1 MNCTTKKLAG
11 VIFLLC
17 FHLSVTAQDPGFTP
31 DVIRQK
37 IESGKADSAALILNQ
52 QLNWL
57 FSKKSADSITSYIQ
71 VTGMLAAEQTNPD
84 NAIQSVKALIN
95 KISNLDA
102 SPDLLKKAWVNA
114 AIVFEDYDRNK
125 AAYEADTR
133 ALEFARLATQSKPV
147 ELANLEY
154 TLGVYAQRL
163 GNASLSQYH
172 HRNAL
177 RQRESFSAPDYES
190 LYLSYNAIGSI
201 MYYSSKTDSALLFFK
216 KALNALGKLDD
227 NAYNKYYRPA
237 IIQNNLSGLYT
248 LQGKTGDAIEAMKIT
263 IKNIRL
269 FLETP
274 DEHPRKKSA
283 VSFEFQAIDNLA
295 GIYKELGNYS
305 QAKALLQHS
314 YQLKKNAF
322 DKDNPEIFKS
332 EILLGQ
338 LYYGMRDYD
347 RARDFLLTGLPKA
360 RSENGDMFF
369 AADAAYS
376 LALLYD
382 QTGDKKTAAAYFSE
396 SEQLYEQSYNG
407 EYDNIFL
414 EFLRNAAQFYA
425 ENNESP
431 RGIALAKKSYDYAF
445 KTSGE
450 TSLLPFYQTLNLSQ
464 VYFLAGMN
472 KEALQKSEEAIN
484 MVNLKMKS
492 GNGLLDSI
500 LIEIKKPGALL
511 LRSKIR
517 YKLLAKKDQATLL
530 SILGELNQAVSILE
544 RRKSIL
550 SEPGDIGLLMAD
562 HQGLLDFIKV
572 ITIDLYELTGDEKY
586 ITQLLSV
593 HESGIYQRI
602 RSRLDRSDAIR
613 FNNVPQAVL
622 EKEKE
627 LKSELAGAFTDGE
640 NITKRVNQYLSAS
653 EKWDGFLNEL
663 RKNYPGYYN
672 MRYAAIIRPVDSVKR
687 HIPADQSIVRYIFS
701 GDKLYAV
708 IMQKNKQNLIKINA
722 EGLDKKIAGLN
733 QSGMNAKL
741 TGQYLYELYE
751 QLWKPFNQQLNHSKM
766 LIIPDG
772 ILFNL
777 SFESLTPAA
786 YADFRSIAENCLLNR
801 FSISYHYSLLLT
813 GLHQPA
819 KSYKNNFVAFAPGFS
834 DDVKQRYLSETK
846 DSLELDRSYLSLL
859 PLPFTIS
866 LVKKTKDILG
876 GETFVSNQS
885 TLPVFKANAGQYRI
899 LHIGTHAESNNLH
912 PEYSRLIFAKNDIS
926 PADSNSLFLYDIYNC
941 DLGSELTVL
950 TACETGKPGFEDGEG
965 MISLG
970 HAFNYAGSQSIL
982 TSLWK
987 IDEQS
992 STQITELFYQ
1002 FLNDGLS
1009 KDEALRQA
1017 KLSYIKQSDGRMLAP
1032 QYWAGLVLIGDQAP
1046 VGLEKKTKWMWWGVG
1061 LMLIAVVA
1069 VMVWKA
1075 KEQKNAA

>member
-1 MNCTTKKLAG
+1 MNCSNKRMKG
-11 VIFLLC
+11 VILLLC
-17 FHLSVTAQDPGFTP
+17 FSLSAFAQDPGFTP
-31 DVIRQK
+31 DEIRQK
-37 IESGKADSAALILNQ
+37 IEGGKADSAALMLNQ

-57 FSKKSADSITSYIQ
+57 FTKKSADTITTYVQ
-71 VTGMLAAEQTNPD
+71 VAGMITAEKSNPD
-84 NAIQSVKALIN
+84 NAIKTVKELIA
-95 KISNLDA
+95 KISGLNS
-102 SPDLLKKAWVNA
+102 SPEVLKKAWVNA
-114 AIVFEDYDRNK
+114 AQVFEDYDRNK
-125 AAYEADTR
+125 AAYEADTK
-133 ALEFARLATQSKPV
+133 ALEFARLTTQAKPV

-163 GNASLSQYH
+163 GNAALSQLH

-177 RQRESFSAPDYES
+177 KQRESFTSPDYES

-201 MYYSSKTDSALLFFK
+201 MYYASKTDSALLFFK
-216 KALNALGKLDD
+216 KALDAIGKLDS
-227 NAYNKYYRPA
+227 NAYNRYFRPA

-248 LQGKTGDAIEAMKIT
+248 LQGKMGDATEALKIT

-269 FLETP
+269 FLESP
-274 DEHPRKKSA
+274 EEHPKKKSA

-314 YQLKKNAF
+314 YQQKKNAF
-322 DKDNPEIFKS
+322 DKDSPEIFKS

-338 LYYGMRDYD
+338 LYYAMREYD
-347 RARDFLLTGLPKA
+347 KARDLLLLGLPKA
-360 RSENGDMFF
+360 MSENGDLFF
-369 AADAAYS
+369 AADAAYG
-376 LALLYD
+376 LAILYD
-382 QTGDKKTAAAYFSE
+382 QTGDKQKAAEYFTK

-414 EFLRNAAQFYA
+414 EFMRNAAQFYA
-425 ENNESP
+425 ENNEP
-431 RGIALAKKSYDYAF
+431 QRAIALAKKSYDYVVE
-445 KTSGE
+445 TSGE
-450 TSLLPFYQTLNLSQ
+450 NSLLPFYQTLNLSQ
-464 VYFLAGMN
+464 VYFLSGMN
-472 KEALQKSEEAIN
+472 KEALQRSEEAIQIVDN
-484 MVNLKMKS
+484 KIKS
-492 GNGLLDSI
+492 GNGLLDSV
-500 LIEIKKPGALL
+500 LMEIKKPGALL

-517 YKLLAKKDQATLL
+517 YRLLAKKDAVVLQ
-530 SILGELNQAVSILE
+530 SILSELNQAVSVLE
-544 RRKSIL
+544 RRKSVL
-550 SEPGDIGLLMAD
+550 SDAEDISLLMAD

-586 ITQLLSV
+586 IGQLLSV

-602 RSRLDRSDAIR
+602 RSRLDKNNAIR
-613 FNNVPQAVL
+613 FNNVPQAIL
-622 EKEKE
+622 EKENK
-627 LKSELAGAFTDGE
+627 LRSELAGSFTNGE
-640 NITKRVNQYLSAS
+640 NNTQRVKQYLKAS
-653 EKWDGFLNEL
+653 ENWDNFLNDL

-672 MRYAAIIRPVDSVKR
+672 MRYAAIIRPVDSIKQN
-687 HIPADQSIVRYIFS
+687 IPADRTIIRYIFS
-701 GDKLYAV
+701 GDKLYALV
-708 IMQKNKQNLIKINA
+708 MQKNKQTLIKLNA

-741 TGQYLYELYE
+741 TGQYLSELYE
-751 QLWKPFNQQLNHSKM
+751 QLWKPLNQQLNHSKI
-766 LIIPDG
+766 LIVPDG

-786 YADFRSIAENCLLNR
+786 YSDFRSIATNCLLNKLN
-801 FSISYHYSLLLT
+801 ISYHYSLLLT
-813 GLHQPA
+813 GLNQPA
-819 KSYKNNFVAFAPGFS
+819 KSFKNNFVAFAPGFS
-834 DDVKQRYLSETK
+834 DEVKQRYLSETK
-846 DSLELDRSYLSLL
+846 DSLELDKSYLSLL
-859 PLPFTIS
+859 PLPFTIN
-866 LVKKTKDILG
+866 LVNKTKDVLG
-876 GETFVSNQS
+876 GETFVSSQS

-912 PEYSRLIFAKNDIS
+912 PEYSRLIFAKNDRS
-926 PADSNSLFLYDIYNC
+926 PSDSNSLFLYDIYNC

-1002 FLNDGLS
+1002 FLNKGLP

-1017 KLSYIKQSDGRMLAP
+1017 KLSYIQQSDGRMLAP
-1032 QYWAGLVLIGDQAP
+1032 QYWAGLVLIGEQTP

-1069 VMVWKA
+1069 VMAGKS

>member
-1 MNCTTKKLAG
+1 MNCGKKRIAG

-17 FHLSVTAQDPGFTP
+17 FRLSISAQDPGFTP
-31 DVIRQK
+31 DEIRQK
-37 IESGKADSAALILNQ
+37 IEGGKADSAALMLNQ
-52 QLNWL
+52 QINWL
-57 FSKKSADSITSYIQ
+57 FTKKSADSITTYVQ
-71 VTGMLAAEQTNPD
+71 VAGMVTAEKTNPD
-84 NAIQSVKALIN
+84 NAIKAVKELIN
-95 KISNLDA
+95 KISNVNG
-102 SPDLLKKAWVNA
+102 SPDILKKAWINA
-114 AIVFEDYDRNK
+114 AVIFEDYDRNK
-125 AAYEADTR
+125 AAYEADTK
-133 ALEFARLATQSKPV
+133 ALEFARLSTQAKPV

-154 TLGVYAQRL
+154 TLGVYAQRM
-163 GNASLSQYH
+163 GNAALSQFH
-172 HRNAL
+172 HRSAL
-177 RQRESFSAPDYES
+177 KQRESFSSPDYES

-201 MYYSSKTDSALLFFK
+201 MYYASKTDSALLNFK
-216 KALNALGKLDD
+216 KALDALGKLGD

-269 FLETP
+269 FLESP
-274 DEHPRKKSA
+274 EEHPRKKTA

-305 QAKALLQHS
+305 QAKVLLQHS
-314 YQLKKNAF
+314 YKQKKNAF
-322 DKDNPEIFKS
+322 DKDSPEIFKS

-338 LYYGMRDYD
+338 LYYAMREYD
-347 RARDFLLTGLPKA
+347 RARELLLLGLPKA
-360 RSENGDMFF
+360 MAENGDLFF
-369 AADAAYS
+369 AADAAYG

-382 QTGDKKTAAAYFSE
+382 QTGDKQKAAEYFTK

-414 EFLRNAAQFYA
+414 EFMRNAAQFYA
-425 ENNESP
+425 ENNEP
-431 RGIALAKKSYDYAF
+431 QRAIASAKKSYDYVV

-464 VYFLAGMN
+464 VYFLSGMN
-472 KEALQKSEEAIN
+472 KEALLKSEEAIQIVDN
-484 MVNLKMKS
+484 KIKS
-492 GNGLLDSI
+492 GNGLLDSV
-500 LIEIKKPGALL
+500 LMEIKKPGALL

-517 YKLLAKKDQATLL
+517 YKLLVKKDAVVLQ
-530 SILGELNQAVSILE
+530 SILSELNQAVGVLE
-544 RRKSIL
+544 RRKSVL
-550 SEPGDIGLLMAD
+550 SDAEDISLLMAD

-586 ITQLLSV
+586 IGQLLSV

-602 RSRLDRSDAIR
+602 RSRLDKNNAIR
-613 FNNVPQAVL
+613 FNNVPQAIL
-622 EKEKE
+622 EKENK
-627 LKSELAGAFTDGE
+627 LRSELAASFTNGE
-640 NITKRVNQYLSAS
+640 NNTQRVKQYLNAS
-653 EKWDGFLNEL
+653 ENWDIFLNDL

-672 MRYAAIIRPVDSVKR
+672 MRYAAIIRPVDSIKQ
-687 HIPADQSIVRYIFS
+687 HIPADRAIVRYIFS
-701 GDKLYAV
+701 GDKLYALV
-708 IMQKNKQNLIKINA
+708 MQKNKQTLIKLNA

-741 TGQYLYELYE
+741 TGQYLSELYE
-751 QLWKPFNQQLNHSKM
+751 QLWKPLNQQLNHSKI
-766 LIIPDG
+766 LIVPDG

-777 SFESLTPAA
+777 SFESLTPAN
-786 YADFRSIAENCLLNR
+786 YSDFRSIATNCLLNKLN
-801 FSISYHYSLLLT
+801 ISYHYSLLLT
-813 GLHQPA
+813 GLDQPA
-819 KSYKNNFVAFAPGFS
+819 KSFKNNFVAFAPGFS

-859 PLPFTIS
+859 PLPFTIN
-866 LVKKTKDILG
+866 LVNKTKDILG

-912 PEYSRLIFAKNDIS
+912 PEYSRLIFAKNDRY
-926 PADSNSLFLYDIYNC
+926 PTDSNSLFLYDIYNC
-941 DLGSELTVL
+941 DLASELTVL

-1002 FLNDGLS
+1002 FLNEGLP

-1061 LMLIAVVA
+1061 LMLVA
-1069 VMVWKA
+1069 VMVVMAWKK